1 LVRDPIDQ
9 LPGRGFELYAELYT
23 VQGAKRSN
31 GFLADFNSGGTLQG
45 VLNGIKVDYW
55 LPENPTG
62 TFPRPRRSQADP
74 FIWSAAVQDASYVRL
89 RTLQLA
95 YHFPGKWLDKLGLPN
110 LTIYGTATNL
120 FTWTDYLSYSP
131 EVNINGYPDGKSFVF
146 GLKIN

>member
-1 LVRDPIDQ
+1 
-9 LPGRGFELYAELYT
+9 
-23 VQGAKRSN
+23 
-31 GFLADFNSGGTLQG
+31 
-45 VLNGIKVDYW
+45 
-55 LPENPTG
+55 
-62 TFPRPRRSQADP
+62 
-74 FIWSAAVQDASYVRL
+74 L